1 MNTIKDIVQ
10 KNIKK
15 YKTNCPFQIAK
26 EKGIVILYED
36 LGSIFG
42 YYSNYKRI
50 KLIHINNKL
59 DEHSQRFVCAHEL
72 GHAILHPKSNTPFLR
87 NNTFYSVDKI
97 EVEANTFAVELLIP
111 DNADCE
117 TIYEAAALYG
127 VPKKLAHLKTYCN
140 KENQT

>member
-15 YKTNCPFQIAK
+15 YQTNCPFQIAK

-111 DNADCE
+111 DEENNCS

-127 VPKKLAHLKTYCN
+127 VPKKLAHLKN
-140 KENQT
+140 F